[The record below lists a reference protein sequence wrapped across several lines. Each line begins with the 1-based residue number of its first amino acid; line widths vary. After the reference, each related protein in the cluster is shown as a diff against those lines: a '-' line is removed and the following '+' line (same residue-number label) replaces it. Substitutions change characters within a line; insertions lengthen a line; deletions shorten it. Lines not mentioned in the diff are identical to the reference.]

1 MALKIEIN
9 IKAYKDLNNI
19 PRNDS
24 IKILRGIKG
33 LIMFPKVS
41 NIKKLSNF
49 SPSYRKRVGNYRV
62 LFDKTDDKIIVYR
75 ILHRKE
81 SYR

>member
-1 MALKIEIN
+1 
-9 IKAYKDLNNI
+9 
-19 PRNDS
+19 
-24 IKILRGIKG
+24 
-33 LIMFPKVS
+33 MFPKVS